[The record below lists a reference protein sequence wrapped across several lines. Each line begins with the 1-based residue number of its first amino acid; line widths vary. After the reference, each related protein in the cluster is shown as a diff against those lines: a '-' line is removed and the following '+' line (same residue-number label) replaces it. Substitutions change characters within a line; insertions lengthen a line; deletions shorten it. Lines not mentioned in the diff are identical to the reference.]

1 VYNQNPEQIA
11 RDKIDKMLIEAGWN
25 VQSKNEIDLG
35 ASRGVALREYQ
46 AETKFA
52 DYVLFVDKNPIGI
65 IEAKKD
71 DEGHKLTVAE
81 DQASEYA
88 KAKLKYLDNEPLP
101 FVFES
106 TGTITRFRDKRDPKP
121 RGRNIFWFYRPETLA
136 EWLQKDKSLRGR
148 LLDIP
153 QLNETGLRPA
163 QIKAI
168 SNLEQ
173 SFKKNK
179 PKALIQ
185 MATGAGKTF
194 TACTFVYRLL
204 EHAKAKRILFL
215 VDTKNLG
222 EQAEQEFMAFLP
234 SESNRK
240 FTELYNVQRLTSSYI
255 ASDSQVC
262 ISTIQRM
269 YAILKGEELDEGA
282 EVTNPNES
290 TWMEQQRNKKQAM
303 PVEYSAKVP
312 IEQFD
317 FIVIDECHRSIYN
330 LWKQVLD
337 YFDAFLIGLTA
348 TPDKRTFGFF
358 EENVVSEYTYEESVL
373 DGVNVPYDVYT
384 IETEISQKGSVIKAG
399 WWVDKRDKLTR
410 KTRWQQEDEDTK
422 YLKNDLDKKVVNP
435 SQIRNIIRQYKRAL
449 ATEIFPNRKDE
460 NGEYEVPKTLVF
472 AKTDS
477 HADDIIKIIRKEFDE
492 GDDFCKKL
500 TYKIK
505 EDPKSVLNRF
515 RNSYHPRIAVT
526 VDMIATGTD
535 VKPLEVLLF
544 MRDVKSTNYF
554 EQMKGR
560 GTRTINKDAFQA
572 NNTNVKGACKTH
584 FIIVDAVGVTK
595 SKKTDSR
602 PLERKPTV
610 GLKDL
615 LGAVTMGVAEED
627 LFLSLANRLIRLEKE
642 ITDKEKEKL
651 LEHSNG
657 KNLKQI
663 SKELLSA
670 FDNDAIEEKA
680 QEKIDAFCKDV
691 QLYVSDLAPAQIEDF
706 KQQAQKELINTAA
719 STFTGKLNDYIEKV
733 RIEHEQI
740 IDSRNIDKVTKAEWD
755 TTSMDKAKEIVKDFS
770 EYLEANQD
778 EIKAL
783 TIFYKQPY
791 NRRNITFK
799 MIKEV
804 FDKLKLDK
812 PTLTPDYVWAAYSQ
826 LEEVK
831 NKQPID
837 ELTALVS
844 LIRRACGI
852 DKELKPFD
860 ATVDE
865 NFKNWIFKQ
874 NAGKH
879 NRFTSEQMDWL
890 RMIKDH
896 LVNSYHIEKE
906 DFEYTPFD
914 ALGGIGKMY
923 QLFGADYENLIIEL
937 NEVLAA

>member
-1 VYNQNPEQIA
+1 MTTDKNQNPEQIA
-11 RDKIDKMLIEAGWN
+11 RDKIDKMLIEAGWI
-25 VQSKNEIDLG
+25 VQSKNEVDLG
-35 ASRGVALREYQ
+35 AGRGVALREYQ

-52 DYVLFVDKNPIGI
+52 DYILFVDKNPVGV
-65 IEAKKD
+65 IEAKKE

-88 KAKLKYLDNEPLP
+88 KAKLKYLDNDPLP

-106 TGTITRFRDKRDPKP
+106 TGTITRFRDTRDPKP

-153 QLNETGLRPA
+153 QLNEIGLRPA

-168 SNLEQ
+168 NNLEQ

-282 EVTNPNES
+282 EDTNPNES

-410 KTRWQQEDEDTK
+410 KTRWQQEDEDTE

-435 SQIRNIIRQYKRAL
+435 SQIRNIIRQYKKAL
-449 ATEIFPNRKDE
+449 ETEIFPNRKDE

-615 LGAVTMGVAEED
+615 LGAVTIGVAEED

-642 ITDKEKEKL
+642 ITDKEKDKL
-651 LEHSNG
+651 LEHSKG

-670 FDNDAIEEKA
+670 FDKDEIEERAKPIIEA
-680 QEKIDAFCKDV
+680 IPVQDRTPEKEEQARK
-691 QLYVSDLAPAQIEDF
+691 E
-706 KQQAQKELINTAA
+706 AQKELIDTAA
-719 STFTGKLNDYIEKV
+719 STFNGKLNDYIEKV

-740 IDSRNIDKVTKAEWD
+740 IDSHNIDTVTKSEWD
-755 TTSMDKAKEIVKDFS
+755 TTSVDKAKEIVKDFN

-812 PTLTPDYVWAAYSQ
+812 PTLAPDYVWAAYSQ

-831 NKQPID
+831 SKQPID
-837 ELTALVS
+837 ELTALIS

-852 DKELKPFD
+852 DSELKPFD
-860 ATVDE
+860 ATIDE

-879 NRFTSEQMDWL
+879 NRFTTEQMDWL
-890 RMIKDH
+890 RELKNH
-896 LVNSYHIEKE
+896 VVNSYHIEIE
-906 DFEYTPFD
+906 DLDFTPFD
-914 ALGGIGKMY
+914 EKGGRGKMY
-923 QLFGADYENLIIEL
+923 QLFGAEMNDIINEL

>member
-1 VYNQNPEQIA
+1 
-11 RDKIDKMLIEAGWN
+11 
-25 VQSKNEIDLG
+25 
-35 ASRGVALREYQ
+35 
-46 AETKFA
+46 
-52 DYVLFVDKNPIGI
+52 
-65 IEAKKD
+65 
-71 DEGHKLTVAE
+71 
-81 DQASEYA
+81 
-88 KAKLKYLDNEPLP
+88 
-101 FVFES
+101 
-106 TGTITRFRDKRDPKP
+106 
-121 RGRNIFWFYRPETLA
+121 
-136 EWLQKDKSLRGR
+136 
-148 LLDIP
+148 
-153 QLNETGLRPA
+153 
-163 QIKAI
+163 
-168 SNLEQ
+168 
-173 SFKKNK
+173 
-179 PKALIQ
+179 
-185 MATGAGKTF
+185 
-194 TACTFVYRLL
+194 
-204 EHAKAKRILFL
+204 
-215 VDTKNLG
+215 
-222 EQAEQEFMAFLP
+222 
-234 SESNRK
+234 
-240 FTELYNVQRLTSSYI
+240 
-255 ASDSQVC
+255 
-262 ISTIQRM
+262 M

-282 EVTNPNES
+282 EDTNPNES

-373 DGVNVPYDVYT
+373 DGVNVPYDVYN

-399 WWVDKRDKLTR
+399 WFVDRRDKLTR
-410 KTRWQQEDEDTK
+410 KMRWQQEDEDTE

-435 SQIRNIIRQYKRAL
+435 SQIRNIIRQYKKAL
-449 ATEIFPNRKDE
+449 ETEIFPNRKDE

-602 PLERKPTV
+602 PLERKPNV
-610 GLKDL
+610 ALKDL

-642 ITDKEKEKL
+642 ITDKEKDKL
-651 LEHSNG
+651 LEHSKG

-670 FDNDAIEEKA
+670 FDKDEIEEKA
-680 QEKIDAFCKDV
+680 KEKIDAFFSSTDAKSCV
-691 QLYVSDLAPAQIEDF
+691 STENLSISDLTPAQIEDF
-706 KQQAQKELINTAA
+706 KKQAQKELIDTAT
-719 STFTGKLNDYIEKV
+719 STFNGKLNDYIEKV

-740 IDSRNIDKVTKAEWD
+740 IDSHNIDTVTKSEWD
-755 TTSMDKAKEIVKDFS
+755 TTSVDKAKEIVKDFN

-812 PTLTPDYVWAAYSQ
+812 PTLAPDYVWAAYSQ

-831 NKQPID
+831 TQNFASRPID
-837 ELTALVS
+837 ELTALIS

-860 ATVDE
+860 ATVDR
-865 NFKNWIFKQ
+865 NFQQWILKQ

-879 NRFTSEQMDWL
+879 NRFTTEQMDWL
-890 RMIKDH
+890 RELKNH
-896 LVNSYHIEKE
+896 VVNSYHIEIE
-906 DFEYTPFD
+906 DLDYTPFD
-914 ALGGIGKMY
+914 EKGGRGKMY
-923 QLFGADYENLIIEL
+923 QLFGAEMNDIINEL